1 MAEQLGW
8 REAIR
13 QVLQNHS
20 EAMHY
25 VDIAEEIKEKG
36 LRTSFGATPANTV
49 NVYISDSLNN
59 EGESSPFDRVSRGY
73 YRLRE
78 ANVASLDATPTNA
91 SNTASGLDG
100 DVAVAESVDEPAG
113 LINALRM
120 YWSREKVIW
129 SSTPRLYG
137 NQIASDELVDLSDQ
151 RGVYL
156 LYDRNSVVYVGRTT
170 DQGIG
175 TRLRQ
180 HTFDRLNGRWD
191 RFSWFGIY
199 PIAADGS
206 LVKDTKAYGASM
218 LIATMEALLIEAVEP
233 AQNRRRG
240 DDFRAVEFLQALDPE
255 IERNNLIQQCASS
268 SVACFPSSELRSIKL
283 CEEESSWQRRRS
295 ALSAVVVCMT
305 CLA

>member
-1 MAEQLGW
+1 MPEQLGW
-8 REAIR
+8 REAILR
-13 QVLQNHS
+13 VLQNHS

-25 VDIAEEIKEKG
+25 VDIAEEIKEQG

-78 ANVASLDATPTNA
+78 PNIALLEPAPPGLLAPS
-91 SNTASGLDG
+91 TASISDPTETELI
-100 DVAVAESVDEPAG
+100 DEPAG
-113 LINALRM
+113 LINALGM

-129 SSTPRLYG
+129 SSVPHLFG
-137 NQIASDELVDLSDQ
+137 KQIASDEVVDLSDQ

-156 LYDRNSVVYVGRTT
+156 LYDRNTVVYVGRTT

-206 LVKDTKAYGASM
+206 LVKDTKAYGSSM

-240 DDFRAVEFLQALDPE
+240 DDFRAVEFLQAIDPE
-255 IERNNLIQQCASS
+255 IERNNVLQMMRE
-268 SVACFPSSELRSIKL
+268 FE
-283 CEEESSWQRRRS
+283 RR
-295 ALSAVVVCMT
+295 L
-305 CLA
+305 LPK

>member
-8 REAIR
+8 RDAILL
-13 QVLQNHS
+13 VLKNRS

-25 VDIAEEIKEKG
+25 VDIAEEIKEQG

-49 NVYISDSLNN
+49 NMYISDSIKN
-59 EGESSPFDRVSRGY
+59 EGDSSPFDRVSRGN

-78 ANVASLDATPTNA
+78 SGAAIFDSAPVDYAKISPAV
-91 SNTASGLDG
+91 TAELI
-100 DVAVAESVDEPAG
+100 AAESIEEPAG
-113 LINALRM
+113 LINALGM
-120 YWSREKVIW
+120 YWSKEKVIW
-129 SSTPRLYG
+129 SSVPHLYG
-137 NQIASDELVDLSDQ
+137 QQTASDEVVDLSDQ

-156 LYDRNSVVYVGRTT
+156 LHDRNSVVYVGRTT

-206 LVKDTKAYGASM
+206 LVKDAKAYGASM

-240 DDFRAVEFLQALDPE
+240 DDFRAVEFLQAIDPE
-255 IERNNLIQQCASS
+255 IERNNVLQMMRE
-268 SVACFPSSELRSIKL
+268 FE
-283 CEEESSWQRRRS
+283 RR
-295 ALSAVVVCMT
+295 L
-305 CLA
+305 LPK